1 METKISYE
9 ELDLLRDQIISHV
22 VEMRNRLDK
31 IIKKKAKNDESVTQE
46 DIDERVKAL
55 LDAEKASNIA
65 WKIDY

>member
-1 METKISYE
+1 MENKISYE

-22 VEMRNRLDK
+22 VEMRNKLDR

-46 DIDERVKAL
+46 QIDERVKAL

-65 WKIDY
+65 WKID